1 MKINDIIN
9 IIETKFPLELAYE
22 WDNVGLLVGDR
33 NREVTTV
40 VTCLDVTEDTIEF
53 AKNAGAELIISHH
66 PVIFSPVNRI
76 NGDTKNGKLLMDVIE
91 NKIAIY
97 SAHTNCDKAES
108 GINTRLAQMFDLANV
123 EPLEEDGLGRIGN
136 LGKPIGFCEFAKL
149 VEEKLAIKVRFCG
162 DTKKEIKRVAICSGA
177 GGEVLPTAVE
187 KGADVLITGDTKYH
201 QMLDSKDDINIID
214 AGHFG
219 TECIVA
225 EIFAEILCD
234 ADVQVFWQ
242 DTEDVFKY
250 L

>member
-1 MKINDIIN
+1 MKISDIITRL
-9 IIETKFPLELAYE
+9 EKEFPTELAYE

-66 PVIFSPVNRI
+66 PVIFSPINRI
-76 NGDTKNGKLLMDVIE
+76 NGDSKIGKLLMDAIE
-91 NKIAIY
+91 NKIAVY
-97 SAHTNCDKAES
+97 SAHTNCDKAEK
-108 GINTRLAQMFDLANV
+108 GINTRLAEMFDLTDA

-136 LGKPIGFCEFAKL
+136 LGKSISFCEFAKL
-149 VEEKLAIKVRFCG
+149 VEEKLSTKVRFCG

-177 GGEVLPTAVE
+177 GGDVLFSAIE

-219 TECIVA
+219 TECIVT

-234 ADVQVFWQ
+234 AGVQVFWQ

>member
-1 MKINDIIN
+1 MKINEIIT
-9 IIETKFPLELAYE
+9 ILEKAFPLELAYE

-33 NREVTTV
+33 NRQVTNV

-76 NGDTKNGKLLMDVIE
+76 NGDTKSGKLLLDAIE

-108 GINTRLAQMFDLANV
+108 GINTRLAQMFDLVNV
-123 EPLEEDGLGRIGN
+123 EHLEEDGLGRIGN
-136 LGKPIGFCEFAKL
+136 LGKPTDLCEFAKL

-162 DTKKEIKRVAICSGA
+162 DTKKEIKRIAICSGA
-177 GGEVLPTAVE
+177 GGDVLPTAVE
-187 KGADVLITGDTKYH
+187 KGADVLVTGDTKYH
-201 QMLDSKDDINIID
+201 QMLDSKDDISIID

-219 TECIVA
+219 TEYIVT

-234 ADVQVFWQ
+234 AGVQVFWQ
-242 DTEDVFKY
+242 DARDVFKY

>member
-1 MKINDIIN
+1 MKISDV
-9 IIETKFPLELAYE
+9 IERIEKEFPQELAYE

-33 NREVTTV
+33 NREVTNV
-40 VTCLDVTEDTIEF
+40 VTCLDVTEDVIEF
-53 AKNAGAELIISHH
+53 AKNAQAELIISHH
-66 PVIFSPVNRI
+66 PVIFSPINCI
-76 NGDTKNGKLLMDVIE
+76 NGDTKSGKLLMDVIE

-97 SAHTNCDKAES
+97 SAHTNCDKAEN
-108 GINTRLAQMFDLANV
+108 GINSRLAEMFGLSSV
-123 EPLEEDGLGRIGN
+123 ESLEEDGLGRIGN
-136 LGKPIGFCEFAKL
+136 LPKELPFDEFAKT
-149 VEEKLAIKVRFCG
+149 VENELSTKVRFCG
-162 DTKKEIKRVAICSGA
+162 DTKKLVKRVAICSGA
-177 GGEVLPTAVE
+177 GGDVIPTAIS

-201 QMLDSKDDINIID
+201 QMLDFKGDINIID

-234 ADVQVFWQ
+234 TGIGVFWQ